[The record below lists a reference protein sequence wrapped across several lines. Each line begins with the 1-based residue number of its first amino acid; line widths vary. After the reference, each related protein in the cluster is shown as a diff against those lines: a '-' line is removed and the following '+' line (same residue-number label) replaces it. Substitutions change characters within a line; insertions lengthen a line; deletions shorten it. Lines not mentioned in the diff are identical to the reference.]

1 MIVPVMSKTIMI
13 IGGGIS
19 GLALLHYLSQRH
31 ARRPDINIR
40 LLEKEG
46 RAGGTI
52 RTVDAHGCLF
62 ETGPNGFLDS
72 KQRTLDFVEDLGLS
86 AEIVKAGAQSKI
98 RYISVGDSLHALP
111 SGPKSFLTFPPLTLF
126 DKLRVLGEVFVPK
139 GLDPDESVYA
149 FGKRRLGEKFA
160 RIFLDP
166 MISGIYGGDADRI
179 NLRAAF
185 PRIYQLEQEF
195 GSLFKAM
202 MGLRKQKKTRR
213 VASTRAPDLNQ
224 DRFRAVHRIRK
235 DGMSPRGST
244 GMPMGTLTSFRQG
257 QTRFVDALARR
268 YETNIR
274 FRQEVKTVSHH
285 QGRFI
290 ISSGDQQHEAD
301 ELFISTPAYHAAD
314 ILQEISP
321 PLAEEL
327 NRVEYAPIAVVGLV
341 FSLSVFQNPPKGF
354 GYVIPSSEKKDVLGV
369 LFESNI
375 FPERCPDGRILFRV
389 MAGGA
394 RHPGILEKSQ
404 EEIVRLAA
412 HEVQKTFLIAADPL
426 RTMFAAW
433 PKAIPQYTRN
443 YFDIQNGLDE
453 ELKNWNRLHLVANY
467 RGGVSLNDCI
477 ENAYQAAQKSCL
489 LKN

>member
-1 MIVPVMSKTIMI
+1 MSKTIMI

-31 ARRPDINIR
+31 AQRPDINIR

-52 RTVDAHGCLF
+52 QTRNVDGCLF

-72 KQRTLDFVEDLGLS
+72 KQRTLYLVEDLGLS
-86 AEIVKAGAQSKI
+86 AEIVKAGEHAKI
-98 RYISVGDSLHALP
+98 RCISVRDSLYALP
-111 SGPKSFLTFPPLTLF
+111 SSPKSFLTFPPLNPL
-126 DKLRVLGEVFVPK
+126 DKLRVLCEVFVPR
-139 GLDPDESVYA
+139 GIDPDESVYA
-149 FGKRRLGEKFA
+149 FGKRRLGERFS
-160 RIFLDP
+160 RLFLDP
-166 MISGIYGGDADRI
+166 MISGIYGGDAGRI

-202 MGLRKQKKTRR
+202 IGLKKQKKAGQATS
-213 VASTRAPDLNQ
+213 A
-224 DRFRAVHRIRK
+224 
-235 DGMSPRGST
+235 
-244 GMPMGTLTSFRQG
+244 GMPMGTLTSFRLG
-257 QTRFVDALARR
+257 QTRFVEALTRR
-268 YETNIR
+268 YEKNIC
-274 FRQEVKTVSHH
+274 FHQEVKTVYHR

-290 ISSGDQQHEAD
+290 ISSGDNQYEAD
-301 ELFISTPAYHAAD
+301 DLFVSMPAYRAAD
-314 ILQEISP
+314 ILQGISP

-341 FSLSVFQNPPKGF
+341 FPLSIFRNPPKGF
-354 GYVIPSSEKKDVLGV
+354 GYVIPSTEKKEVLGV

-375 FPERCPDGRILFRV
+375 FPERCPDGQILFRV

-394 RHPGILEKSQ
+394 RHPGIVEKSQ
-404 EEIVRLAA
+404 EEIVRLAV
-412 HEVQKTFLIAADPL
+412 HEVQKTFSIASDPL
-426 RTMFAAW
+426 QTMFAAW

-453 ELKNWNRLHLVANY
+453 KLKNWSRLHLVANY

-489 LKN
+489 